1 MLLGGLMI
9 HGLQPG
15 PRLFET
21 SGDIVWNILAAVL
34 LANLAIIVVGAI
46 GFRFFVKVLDVPK
59 HLLAPA
65 LFVLAVVGTY
75 SLSNSWFDV
84 VIMLGLGVFGFFAT
98 LATIP
103 VYPMVIGVILGP
115 LLESETRRA
124 LVISGGDWTTFLTR
138 PVSAVLVCLA
148 IAVLVLPS
156 IMKLRQMR
164 ADSSASATDTN

>member
-1 MLLGGLMI
+1 M
-9 HGLQPG
+9 
-15 PRLFET
+15 
-21 SGDIVWNILAAVL
+21 
-34 LANLAIIVVGAI
+34 AIIAVGAI

-84 VIMLGLGVFGFFAT
+84 VIMLGLGIFGFVAT
-98 LATIP
+98 IAAIP

-138 PVSAVLVCLA
+138 PVSAVLVIMA
-148 IAVLVLPS
+148 FAVLVLPS
-156 IMKLRQMR
+156 LMKLRQRR
-164 ADSSASATDTN
+164 AHRSAAASKSN